1 MPDRATLTPHVV
13 RAVRELLERAP
24 AYRRLPD
31 ETRAKLVDA
40 LVDLGGTL
48 ALDDAPA
55 GDALPGFV
63 QQLVEGTFQA
73 VVDASIQQ
81 MEAYAEL
88 VHSISVDGED
98 VPRIRERLA
107 GHGKPRAGATPGRI
121 KWPP

>member
-13 RAVRELLERAP
+13 RAVRDLLDRAP

-31 ETRAKLVDA
+31 DERARLVDG

-48 ALDDAPA
+48 SLDDAPA
-55 GDALPGFV
+55 GDGLPGFV
-63 QQLVEGTFQA
+63 RGVVEGTFQA
-73 VVDASIQQ
+73 VVDASIEQ
-81 MEAYAEL
+81 MKAYAEL
-88 VHSISVDGED
+88 VHSISVDGDD

-107 GHGKPRAGATPGRI
+107 GFGKRAPAMAGRI

>member
-13 RAVRELLERAP
+13 RAVRDLLDRAP

-31 ETRAKLVDA
+31 DDRRTLVDA

-63 QQLVEGTFQA
+63 DSLIEGTFAA
-73 VVDASIQQ
+73 VVDQSIEQ
-81 MEAYAEL
+81 MRAYAEL
-88 VHSISVDGED
+88 LHSISVDGDD

-107 GHGKPRAGATPGRI
+107 SAARRPGVMGSSL